1 MTLYLDASALVKLLV
16 VERETG
22 PLRSYLKEHAQQRRA
37 ASALVRTELRRAV
50 LRAVPDRLAFVPRLL
65 AGLALVP
72 LDDALLNSADAL
84 PTVGLRSL
92 DVLHIASALR
102 LAPGSAVIT
111 YDVRMQH
118 AARDAG
124 LHVLAPSG

>member
-1 MTLYLDASALVKLLV
+1 VKLPV
-16 VERETG
+16 VERETA
-22 PLRSYLKEHAQQRRA
+22 PLRSYLTEHGEQRRA

-50 LRAVPDRLAFVPRLL
+50 LRAAPDRLVAVPRLL

-72 LDDALLNSADAL
+72 LDDALLDSAGAL
-84 PTVGLRSL
+84 PTVGLRSV
-92 DVLHIASALR
+92 DALHIASALR
-102 LAPGSAVIT
+102 LAPVSAVIT
-111 YDVRMQH
+111 YDVRMQD